1 MAGKELS
8 TTSGRG
14 TKEIEQPYAPG
25 WLLLE
30 DENNQLLVEDGKI
43 VFRNFAGREGQYNRE
58 GDRNFCVII
67 PEHVAE
73 MMIAD
78 AWNVKKLKDRADG
91 TPGDYYIQVSVG
103 YKGRPPN
110 IFLISSKGRVRLS
123 QHEVEILDWVD
134 IAKADILINPYRWTV
149 NGNQG
154 VKAYVKSLAITMN
167 EDALELKYS
176 TVPEV
181 DVNEPLAIEAGGD
194 QDASVVGHTDDG
206 DPIYEGELVD

>member
-14 TKEIEQPYAPG
+14 TKEIEQPYGPG

-43 VFRNFAGREGQYNRE
+43 VFRNFAGKEGQYNRE

-67 PEHVAE
+67 PEDIAL
-73 MMIAD
+73 MMID
-78 AWNVKKLKDRADG
+78 DKWNVKKLKDRQDG

-110 IFLISSKGRVRLS
+110 IFLISSKGRVRLG
-123 QHEVEILDWVD
+123 QHEVEVLDWVD

-149 NGNQG
+149 NNNTG
-154 VKAYVKSLAITMN
+154 VKAYVKSLAITIN

-181 DVNEPLAIEAGGD
+181 DVNEPLAIE
-194 QDASVVGHTDDG
+194 QGHQEAAVEFDEDG
-206 DPIYEGELVD
+206 NEVYVGELVD

>member
-8 TTSGRG
+8 VTSGRG
-14 TKEIEQPYAPG
+14 TKEIEQPYGPG

-30 DENNQLLVEDGKI
+30 DENNQLLVEDGRI
-43 VFRNFAGREGQYNRE
+43 VFRNFAGKEGQYNRE

-67 PEHVAE
+67 PPDIAE
-73 MMIAD
+73 MMIED
-78 AWNVKKLKDRADG
+78 RWNVKKLKDRQDG
-91 TPGDYYIQVSVG
+91 TPGDFYIQVSVG
-103 YKGRPPN
+103 YKNRPPN
-110 IFLISSKGRVRLS
+110 IFLISSKGRVRLG

-134 IAKADILINPYRWTV
+134 IAKADILINPYRWKV
-149 NGNQG
+149 NGNEG

-181 DVNEPLAIEAGGD
+181 DVNEPLAIERGD
-194 QDASVVGHTDDG
+194 QEAAVEIDEDG
-206 DPIYEGELVD
+206 NEVFVGELVD